1 MNHIIAVVGPTASG
15 KSELALQLAGEFNGE
30 IVNADS
36 RQIYR
41 YLDIGTAKPS
51 LNDRKMIPH
60 HLIDFV
66 DPDQSFSL
74 ALYQSMAYKKFDDIL
89 EKGNLPFL
97 VGGTGQYIWATVQGW
112 KVPEVAPDYD
122 LRSTLEKKARDEGTG
137 ALYEML
143 KSVNEVVAARVD
155 PANVRRVIRALEI
168 TSKKPEAASVLWQKK
183 APPYKF
189 LILGLTM
196 ERDLLYQ
203 RIDERAEMMIDN
215 GLLEETKSIMM
226 MGYTL
231 DLPSLSGIGYRQM
244 GKVLDG
250 ELDMEYALERMKFDT
265 HKFARRQYTWFR
277 KNDSQIHWFDVYD
290 TIKGKIYELIQ
301 NFITT

>member
-15 KSELALQLAGEFNGE
+15 KSELALQLASEFNGE

-51 LNDRKMIPH
+51 LSDRKLVPH
-60 HLIDFV
+60 HLVDFV
-66 DPDQSFSL
+66 DPDESFSL
-74 ALYQSMAYKKFDDIL
+74 ALYQSMAYEKFDDIM
-89 EKGNLPFL
+89 ERGNLPFL

-112 KVPEVAPDYD
+112 KVPEVAPDYE
-122 LRSTLEKKARDEGTG
+122 LRSSLEKKARDEGND

-143 KSVNEVVAARVD
+143 KSVNPEVAARID
-155 PANVRRVIRALEI
+155 PSNVRRVIRALEI
-168 TSKKPEAASVLWQKK
+168 TSNKPEATSVLWQKE
-183 APPYKF
+183 AHPYKF
-189 LILGLTM
+189 LIIGLTM
-196 ERDLLYQ
+196 ERKLLYQ
-203 RIDERAEMMIDN
+203 RIDKRAEMMIDS

-226 MGYTL
+226 KGYTL

-250 ELDMEYALERMKFDT
+250 ELNMEVALERMKFET

-290 TIKGKIYELIQ
+290 NIKDEIYELIQ
-301 NFITT
+301 HFITT